1 MLVTLLAIVVLMP
14 ACSEDPVEPPPQ
26 TRPQIPTN
34 GLLAF
39 YPFNGGVQDAS
50 GNDNHG
56 SKLLPGTPVSPFL
69 TIRNDSEYD
78 GARLPDSLFFGLG
91 DFTISVWG
99 RITDLHD
106 PGDNTVISCFWTNN
120 MLYVLYDA
128 DTDNWVCAV
137 TEQAVEFGP
146 STTIRDGSWHHIVA
160 LRNATIARFYFDGV
174 QIGDGLSING
184 TKTTVA
190 AIIVGQEQ
198 DRAAGGFDPDQSWA
212 GDLDNLR
219 IYDRALSSSEI
230 QQLYN
235 ETGWGD

>member
-1 MLVTLLAIVVLMP
+1 MVNLLVIMFLLP

-26 TRPQIPTN
+26 TLSQIPTN

-39 YPFNGGVQDAS
+39 YPFEGSVQDAS
-50 GNDNHG
+50 GNANHG
-56 SKLLPGTPVSPFL
+56 SKLLPETPVNTFL
-69 TIRNDSEYD
+69 TIREESRYD
-78 GARLPDSLFFGLG
+78 GARLPDSLFSGLG

-106 PGDNTVISCFWTNN
+106 PGDNTVISGFWSNN

-128 DTDNWVCAV
+128 DKDNWVFTV
-137 TEQAVEFGP
+137 TEEAANFGP

-184 TKTTVA
+184 NKTTVA

-198 DRAAGGFDPDQSWA
+198 DSRAGGFDRGQSWA

-230 QQLYN
+230 QQLYK